1 MFEESRKDLSA
12 SGKQQQDGTEMDTL
26 TMNRHSLQGL
36 KKQSSSSPNR
46 QASGFNNNQSQSIL
60 SQNKLHSN
68 LRDSK
73 LSYEQT
79 RQMLLS
85 RQKLMKGSNAKD
97 QQKYSP
103 TRKVPTNVKKLNNM
117 IYGNAKYLSV
127 PHGIPDHLKK
137 SNQFDKS
144 GLGIGSAVQA
154 DRNKIY
160 SVRS

>member
-1 MFEESRKDLSA
+1 MYEESRKEL
-12 SGKQQQDGTEMDTL
+12 SGKQLLGQQDSEMDTL

-46 QASGFNNNQSQSIL
+46 QASAFNNNQSSSIL

-85 RQKLMKGSNAKD
+85 RQKLMKSNNNAKD
-97 QQKYSP
+97 
-103 TRKVPTNVKKLNNM
+103 
-117 IYGNAKYLSV
+117 
-127 PHGIPDHLKK
+127 
-137 SNQFDKS
+137 
-144 GLGIGSAVQA
+144 
-154 DRNKIY
+154 
-160 SVRS
+160 